1 MQSGGDNPNPG
12 DSSGSTGT
20 GLTPNVAGAL
30 CYVLGFI
37 TGVIFLMLE
46 KDRFVRFHA
55 YQSII
60 VSAAWIVFWVA
71 FSILSGILGMIPF
84 LGILVVLVG
93 LLLSLGLG
101 LGGFVLFILLIVRAY
116 QGKTWKLPYIGDM
129 AERYANQ
136 G

>member
-1 MQSGGDNPNPG
+1 MQSGGDNSNPG
-12 DSSGSTGT
+12 GGSTGT

-37 TGVIFLMLE
+37 TGIIFLMME

-55 YQSII
+55 YQSILL
-60 VSAAWIVFWVA
+60 SAAWVVFWIA
-71 FSILSGILGMIPF
+71 FTILSTILGMIPF
-84 LGILVVLVG
+84 LGFIVVVIG

-101 LGGFVLFILLIVRAY
+101 LGGFVLFVILIVRAY
-116 QGKTWKLPYIGDM
+116 QGQTWKLPYIGAM